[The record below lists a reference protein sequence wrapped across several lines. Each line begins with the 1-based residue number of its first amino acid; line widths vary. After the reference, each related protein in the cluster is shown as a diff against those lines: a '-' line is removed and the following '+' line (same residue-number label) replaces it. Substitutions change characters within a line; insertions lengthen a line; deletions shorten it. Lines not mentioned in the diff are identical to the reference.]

1 MRERDDILINISR
14 KASADHYKEKSV
26 LLSVE
31 STSSIVN
38 DLDPVKSGSDAAA
51 RVLEKLKDPSLRAA
65 LNLSAKPSRLS
76 RIRSMIKH
84 YSVVVLASIA
94 IELVMISSFNFLEGF
109 LLTQTTLAVGTS
121 VYVLDSV
128 MRR

>member
-1 MRERDDILINISR
+1 
-14 KASADHYKEKSV
+14 
-26 LLSVE
+26 
-31 STSSIVN
+31 
-38 DLDPVKSGSDAAA
+38 
-51 RVLEKLKDPSLRAA
+51 
-65 LNLSAKPSRLS
+65 
-76 RIRSMIKH
+76 MIKH